1 MLVQMFCHS
10 SLIPRPSGGLL
21 KREGERERERERE
34 RESGESEGERREG
47 EDRPRG

>member
-34 RESGESEGERREG
+34 SGESEGERREG